1 MLVGDAFVRELEF
14 SKLTLRLVDKENARD
29 DSNEHTVAKL
39 SGDTFTTLQRIL
51 VRAFS
56 SRLHNPTLSPLTVCS
71 TTRRNWLSARTTV
84 K

>member
-1 MLVGDAFVRELEF
+1 MRELEF

-51 VRAFS
+51 VCICLCTPPKGTGVFLTIAVQ
-56 SRLHNPTLSPLTVCS
+56 PDGTGYPLGS
-71 TTRRNWLSARTTV
+71 G
-84 K
+84 

>member
-29 DSNEHTVAKL
+29 ESNEHTVAKL

-56 SRLHNPTLSPLTVCS
+56 SPLTQPYPKSANCCS